1 MRSSVRFAILFQ
13 SRLFNLKHAL
23 YEPAVHAFLV
33 LVLLVLPWSGWA
45 QSDSLLQAAKG
56 QKGAEKLETLK
67 NLTYTTNNFNRGLP
81 FCRLLFAEAQQQNNI
96 EFQSFALGKMVEF
109 YYSQFDTDSVFIVG
123 QKFEDFCNK
132 NKFYKHYFVVVNILT
147 MRYVHQEDY
156 TLALHKSEYSYELAK
171 QQGNIDGAVNALYT
185 QANIY
190 LSMEQPDQAF
200 QLFNEGIKL
209 MDENKSTQYLLKLE
223 FYQSISTLFVAK
235 NDYETMLRHVDI
247 FEKQIERVK
256 ASQPEVDLTA
266 YSFNAH
272 VNYVFCYAN
281 LGDLV
286 KAKQHLAKASD
297 LIQNTW
303 PDNYLQELNQAYA
316 CYYTFLGD
324 YQQALMYN
332 QMTIDYYQQ
341 NNLGIGV
348 RYQLWHRAEIFERMG
363 NYQMACTE
371 YSRLKMLADS
381 VNVTRFSRQINELRT
396 MYELDKLEL
405 EAEKTQLELKNSRT
419 LAVLLSALALVLAA
433 FVLVVL
439 FNQKKLKEKNR
450 SLFRQ
455 ISEQKKWIETHGLH
469 LSKEQTSAQTPPN
482 AESNKV
488 NALIA
493 SLNELMEREQ
503 LYTQSDLNR
512 KKLAELL
519 GSNET
524 YLFEAIKQNYNLTF
538 NEYLNVLRLD
548 HARDLLAQPQYNHT
562 IEAVAI
568 DSGFGSRNTFYRLFR
583 ERYGLTPMEFRKLAC
598 EKVEVSS
605 Q

>member
-1 MRSSVRFAILFQ
+1 MCSSVRFAISFQ

-23 YEPAVHAFLV
+23 CQPAVHAFLV

-56 QKGAEKLETLK
+56 QKGTEKLETLK
-67 NLTYTTNNFNRGLP
+67 KLAYSNRNITEGVR
-81 FCRLLFAEAQQQNNI
+81 FARLLLAEAQKQDHV
-96 EFQSFALGKMVEF
+96 EYQSLALGKIANH
-109 YYSQFDTDSVFIVG
+109 YTGQFETDSFFIAFEPFE
-123 QKFEDFCNK
+123 KFCFDHK
-132 NKFYKHYFVVVNILT
+132 YYKHYFIVANGYVNMLVQ
-147 MRYVHQEDY
+147 RGNYSK
-156 TLALHKSEYSYELAK
+156 ALKKANELYELAK
-171 QQGNIDGAVNALYT
+171 TANNDEAIGMSLQNIATVYVGMDQYPEAIVYYNKALTALKPLPLPNYHLTDVYSHLASIYSATKQFDEMLACADSMLAAIDQMHAVDPNINMDQERLIANASYATAYFELGKLDKALFHLNAAETLIAEKGLAHLQYIVDQVARNYHRGAGNYAKALEY
-185 QANIY
+185 NKRY
-190 LSMEQPDQAF
+190 LDFLQSNNMTSDWGEA
-200 QLFNEGIKL
+200 
-209 MDENKSTQYLLKLE
+209 LKLHGDIY
-223 FYQSISTLFVAK
+223 FKMKKYDDAATYYARSIEVNDSIDKLTYAK
-235 NDYETMLRHVDI
+235 
-247 FEKQIERVK
+247 
-256 ASQPEVDLTA
+256 
-266 YSFNAH
+266 
-272 VNYVFCYAN
+272 
-281 LGDLV
+281 
-286 KAKQHLAKASD
+286 
-297 LIQNTW
+297 
-303 PDNYLQELNQAYA
+303 
-316 CYYTFLGD
+316 
-324 YQQALMYN
+324 
-332 QMTIDYYQQ
+332 
-341 NNLGIGV
+341 
-348 RYQLWHRAEIFERMG
+348 
-363 NYQMACTE
+363 
-371 YSRLKMLADS
+371 
-381 VNVTRFSRQINELRT
+381 QINELRT

-419 LAVLLSALALVLAA
+419 LAVLLSALAVVLAA

-469 LSKEQTSAQTPPN
+469 LSKEQTSEQTPPN

-488 NALIA
+488 NALIV

-598 EKVEVSS
+598 EKEGVNG